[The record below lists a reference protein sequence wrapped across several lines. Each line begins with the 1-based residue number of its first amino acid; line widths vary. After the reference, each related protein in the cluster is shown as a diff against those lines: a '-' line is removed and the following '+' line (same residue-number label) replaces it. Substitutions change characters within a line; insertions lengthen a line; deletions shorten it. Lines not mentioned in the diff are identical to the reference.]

1 MINITTFD
9 NFVNEGMEN
18 PNKYERK
25 HETYLNR
32 PVVHEVSFPASGT
45 FSAITKAEEY
55 LKDLGYA
62 RGSMSREEPIGFAQ
76 GVDYIAK
83 WYNISRED
91 KAKLDGVIIPEPEF
105 REGGARILFFTP
117 PNY

>member
-1 MINITTFD
+1 MKNIIPFD
-9 NFVNEGMEN
+9 SFVNESVED

-25 HETYLNR
+25 YDEYLGR
-32 PVVHEVSFPASGT
+32 PVVHEVSFPAGGT
-45 FSAITKAEEY
+45 FDAIGKAEDY

-62 RGSMSREEPIGFAQ
+62 RGSMSRDEPIGFAQ

-83 WYNISRED
+83 WYNIGRED
-91 KAKLDGVIIPEPEF
+91 RARLDGVIIPEPEF
-105 REGGARILFFTP
+105 REGGVRILFFTP

>member
-1 MINITTFD
+1 MKNIATFESFIN
-9 NFVNEGMEN
+9 ESMED

-45 FSAITKAEEY
+45 FSAIGKAEEY

-62 RGSMSREEPIGFAQ
+62 RGSMSRDEPIGFAQ

-83 WYNISRED
+83 WYNIGKED

-105 REGGARILFFTP
+105 REGGVRILFFTP

>member
-1 MINITTFD
+1 MKNITTFES
-9 NFVNEGMEN
+9 FVNESAD
-18 PNKYERK
+18 PNKYGRK

-32 PVVHEVSFPASGT
+32 PVVHEVSFPAGGT
-45 FSAITKAEEY
+45 FDAIGKAEEY
-55 LKDLGYA
+55 LKDLGYT
-62 RGSMSREEPIGFAQ
+62 RGSMSRDEPIGFAQ

-83 WYNISRED
+83 WYNIPRED

-105 REGGARILFFTP
+105 REGGVRSLFFTP

>member
-1 MINITTFD
+1 MKNITTFE
-9 NFVNEGMEN
+9 NFVNESMED

-45 FSAITKAEEY
+45 FSAIGKAEEY

-62 RGSMSREEPIGFAQ
+62 RGSMSRDEPIGFAQ

-83 WYNISRED
+83 WYNIGKED

-105 REGGARILFFTP
+105 REGGVRILFFTP

>member
-1 MINITTFD
+1 MKHLSNFNGFINKA
-9 NFVNEGMEN
+9 NED

-25 HETYLNR
+25 YEEYLGR
-32 PVVHEVSFPASGT
+32 PVVHEVSFPAGGT
-45 FSAITKAEEY
+45 FDAIGKAEDF

-62 RGSMSREEPIGFAQ
+62 RGSMSGGDPIGFAQ

-83 WYNISRED
+83 WYNIPKED
-91 KAKLDGVIIPEPEF
+91 RARLDGVIIPEHDF
-105 REGGARILFFTP
+105 REGGVRVLFFTP